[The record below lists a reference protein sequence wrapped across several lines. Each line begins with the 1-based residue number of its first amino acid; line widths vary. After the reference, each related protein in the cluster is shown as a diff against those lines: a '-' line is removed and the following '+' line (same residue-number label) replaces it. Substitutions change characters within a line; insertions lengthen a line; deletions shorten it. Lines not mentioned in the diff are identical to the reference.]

1 MSRTKT
7 ETLLHPAPIV
17 ENPAIDDEIRHE
29 LTVSAKLEMQEHL
42 EAGIA
47 IGRMDSAQ
55 FWRCVA
61 DSTVLASYENIK
73 KTKAWKYSING
84 DGRQFEDFDEFCQE
98 RYGKSYR
105 RMRELLADRNLLGQE
120 LFEQAEKIGLR
131 QIDYNAI
138 KALPAPRQ
146 EIVKEALSAGATKED
161 LQQAIQ
167 QLAADTQKEIDALAA
182 QVAETKA
189 DLEAR
194 GQLLSDKNRKI
205 DELLVRTTPAA
216 TVNWPEQYQGF
227 VAQVQ
232 VIRNTLKQ
240 SIANLE
246 AVRLTVMQT
255 MPPEARP
262 VAEQTAEDDLLHNAI
277 ETVAVE
283 ISDTLDVSE
292 KMLCRVRLNFDNTLS
307 AFDRALGVKE

>member
-1 MSRTKT
+1 M
-7 ETLLHPAPIV
+7 
-17 ENPAIDDEIRHE
+17 
-29 LTVSAKLEMQEHL
+29 
-42 EAGIA
+42 
-47 IGRMDSAQ
+47 
-55 FWRCVA
+55 
-61 DSTVLASYENIK
+61 
-73 KTKAWKYSING
+73 
-84 DGRQFEDFDEFCQE
+84 
-98 RYGKSYR
+98 
-105 RMRELLADRNLLGQE
+105 LADRNLLGQE